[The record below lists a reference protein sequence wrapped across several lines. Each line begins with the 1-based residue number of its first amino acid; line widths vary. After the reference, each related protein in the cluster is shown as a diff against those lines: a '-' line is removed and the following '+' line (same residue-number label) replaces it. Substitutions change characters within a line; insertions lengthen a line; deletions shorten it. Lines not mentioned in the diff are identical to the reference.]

1 MRAIDV
7 EGFAGGMTL
16 GIVGAG
22 FELVGKREL
31 PGGFGVPGVL
41 ANQRLLV
48 GDRVLDYQEG
58 PWDEWE
64 PDDVELVF
72 GNPPCSAFSQLTS
85 DPAMRGVDAPIND
98 CMRAL
103 MDYAARCRPQVVVM
117 ESVQA
122 AFKKGHDLMLAL
134 RERLERGSGLRYDA
148 HHLLHQVAWL
158 GGPTKRRRY
167 FLVLVREGMPLGSEI
182 DVGWVDHEL
191 TLRDAIGDLEDLNEL
206 TMAAQPYNEAYE
218 PSAYAAG
225 LRRRDGLVDGHDTVN
240 PGKRL
245 RHALELGMEPGDR
258 DYDTFMRAHRAGVPL
273 DDRLPEGILGPIR
286 RGAHGAGRHYA
297 RRSRYD
303 RPSLV
308 VDGSHAQN
316 TVHPAVDRLLTQRE
330 TYRIQ
335 GFPDDWRLE
344 GFTARQCVPWPGKG
358 VTTFAGRWVGGLVR
372 RALEGDAPPFRG
384 YEIGEREYLHS
395 WSVKPDVAPAELR
408 ERLSGGTTTM
418 AMTTTTTT
426 EEPTVS
432 DEKEPRKRRGAPTLN
447 DPERITRELTEVGAS
462 AIRLEGLDRDTAKRE
477 RELLY
482 QAAYGMSR
490 KVKVRTDRK
499 TKVATGVLL
508 GDDGEPVADAS
519 SAPEPPPVDAPAP
532 APAEPAPAPEAAPEQ
547 QQLPLEELAAED
559 AHYDEAEEDEECG
572 HDHADDGLVH
582 VSGRE
587 DDVFDKTSLKA
598 GNRGYEVHRDYAA
611 HFFRWSWATSWIN
624 NQMSVLDVGCGQ
636 DQPLARLTVYAS
648 KLPGVLYQVDLNKIA
663 EPQRRRWLRLYD
675 ETDFTD
681 VEVQRQLW
689 IDHGGPFDLVVSF
702 EVIEHMIVE
711 KGRELLVGMHRLVKD
726 DGRVIVSTPVFN
738 GRAAKNHIH
747 EYTVPELQALMEA
760 TGFEVVKRY
769 GTFANYHDAKRG
781 VTEWAQAR
789 GKDPQPFLDLY
800 EELLEFHS
808 HDALACFLAPIIPD
822 HARNN
827 VWVLKKAAA

>member
-7 EGFAGGMTL
+7 QGFAGGMTL
-16 GIVGAG
+16 GVTRAG

-64 PDDVELVF
+64 HDDVELVF

-85 DPAMRGVDAPIND
+85 DPRLRGPDAPIND

-103 MDYAARCRPQVVVM
+103 MDFAARCAPPVIVM

-122 AFKKGHDLMLAL
+122 AYKKGHALMMAL
-134 RERLERGSGLRYDA
+134 RERVEAKTGARYDA
-148 HHLLHQVAWL
+148 HHVLHQVAWL

-167 FLVLVREGMPLGSEI
+167 FLVLVREGLPFGTEI
-182 DVGWVDHEL
+182 NDAWVGKEL

-206 TMAAQPYNEAYE
+206 TMKPQPYNEAADV
-218 PSAYAAG
+218 SAFAAG
-225 LRRRDGLVDGHDTVN
+225 RLRRDWLVDGHEPVN

-245 RHALELGMEPGDR
+245 RHALELGMQQGDR
-258 DYDTFMRAHRAGVPL
+258 DYDTFMRAFKAGVKL
-273 DDRLPEGILGPIR
+273 DDRLPEGIMGPLR
-286 RGAHGAGRHYA
+286 RGAHGAGRHYS
-297 RRSRYD
+297 RRARYD
-303 RPSLV
+303 HPSLV
-308 VDGSHAQN
+308 VDGSHSQN
-316 TVHPAVDRLLTQRE
+316 TVHPVVDRTLTQRE
-330 TYRIQ
+330 VYRIQ

-344 GFTARQCVPWPGKG
+344 DFRAREAVPWPGKG
-358 VTTFAGRWVGGLVR
+358 VTVFAGEWVANLVR
-372 RALEGDAPPFRG
+372 QALEGNAPPFRG

-408 ERLSGGTTTM
+408 ERLSGGTLVST
-418 AMTTTTTT
+418 ATTTTT
-426 EEPTVS
+426 EEKAVTE
-432 DEKEPRKRRGAPTLN
+432 EKAPRKRRAAPTLN
-447 DPERITRELTEVGAS
+447 DPDRIAREFKEVGATS
-462 AIRLEGLDRDTAKRE
+462 IRLEGLDQDTAKRE

-482 QAAYGMSR
+482 QAAYGMGR

-499 TKVATGVLL
+499 TKIATGVLL
-508 GDDGEPVADAS
+508 DVDGNLSAMTTD
-519 SAPEPPPVDAPAP
+519 APEPPPIDAPVQ
-532 APAEPAPAPEAAPEQ
+532 APAEPASAPQAAPEQ
-547 QQLPLEELAAED
+547 PELPLEEQSVEPT
-559 AHYDEAEEDEECG
+559 HYDEAEEDEECG
-572 HDHADDGLVH
+572 HDHAGDGLVH

-587 DDVFDKTSLKA
+587 GDVFDKTSLKA

-648 KLPGVLYQVDLNKIA
+648 KLPGTLYQVDLNRIPD
-663 EPQRRRWLRLYD
+663 PQRRKWLRLYD

-702 EVIEHMIVE
+702 EVIEHMIVD
-711 KGRELLVGMHRLVKD
+711 KGRELLVGMHRLVND

-747 EYTVPELQALMEA
+747 EYTVPELQSLMEEA
-760 TGFEVVKRY
+760 GFEVVKRY

-789 GKDPQPFLDLY
+789 GQDPQPFLDLY
-800 EELLEFHS
+800 EELLGFHS

-827 VWVLKKAAA
+827 VWVLRKATA

>member
-7 EGFAGGMTL
+7 QGFAGGMTL
-16 GIVGAG
+16 GITGAG

-41 ANQRLLV
+41 ANQHLLV
-48 GDRVLDYQEG
+48 GHGRVLDYQEG
-58 PWDEWE
+58 GWDEWE

-85 DPAMRGVDAPIND
+85 DPRLRGPDAPIND

-103 MDYAARCRPQVVVM
+103 MDFAARCAPPVIVM
-117 ESVQA
+117 ESVQSA
-122 AFKKGHDLMLAL
+122 YKKGHALMLAL
-134 RERLERGSGLRYDA
+134 RDRVEQQTGRRYDA

-167 FLVLVREGMPLGSEI
+167 FLVLVQEGLPFGSEI
-182 DVGWVDHEL
+182 DVSWVGRER

-206 TMAAQPYNEAYE
+206 TMAAQPYNEAADVSE
-218 PSAYAAG
+218 YAAG
-225 LRRRDGLVDGHDTVN
+225 MRRADGLVDGHDTVK

-245 RHALELGMEPGDR
+245 RHAMELDMRPGDR
-258 DYDTFMRAHRAGVPL
+258 DYDTFMRAYKAGVKL
-273 DDRLPEGILGPIR
+273 DDRLPDGIMDAIR
-286 RGAHGAGRHYA
+286 NGRAGAGRHYT
-297 RRSRYD
+297 RRARYD
-303 RPSLV
+303 HPSLV
-308 VDGSHAQN
+308 VDGSHVQN
-316 TVHPAVDRLLTQRE
+316 TVHPVVDRLLTNRE
-330 TYRIQ
+330 VYRIQ
-335 GFPDDWRLE
+335 GYPDAWQLGDFR
-344 GFTARQCVPWPGKG
+344 ARECVPWPGKG
-358 VTTFAGRWVGGLVR
+358 VTVPAGRWVGGLVR
-372 RALEGDAPPFRG
+372 RALEGDAPAFHG

-395 WSVKPDVAPAELR
+395 WSVKPDVQPAELK
-408 ERLSGGTTTM
+408 ERLGGGKLT
-418 AMTTTTTT
+418 MTTATATTT
-426 EEPTVS
+426 EEKAVTKQPT
-432 DEKEPRKRRGAPTLN
+432 KRRAAPTLN
-447 DPERITRELTEVGAS
+447 DAERITRELTEVGAS
-462 AIRLEGLDRDTAKRE
+462 AIRLEGLDKDTAKRE

-482 QAAYGMSR
+482 QAAYSLGR
-490 KVKVRTDRK
+490 KVKVRTNR
-499 TKVATGVLL
+499 TTQIATGVLL
-508 GDDGEPVADAS
+508 GDDGEPVADAA
-519 SAPEPPPVDAPAP
+519 SAPEPPPIDAPAQ
-532 APAEPAPAPEAAPEQ
+532 APAEPEPAPQIAAEQ
-547 QQLPLEELAAED
+547 PSLPLEEAD

-572 HDHADDGLVH
+572 HDHGEVADEGLVH

-587 DDVFDKTSLKA
+587 GDVFDKTSLKA

-624 NQMSVLDVGCGQ
+624 NTMSVLDVGCGQ

-648 KLPGVLYQVDLNKIA
+648 KLPGQLYQVDLNKIPD
-663 EPQRRRWLRLYD
+663 PQRRKWLKLYD

-681 VEVQRQLW
+681 VDVQRQLW

-702 EVIEHMIVE
+702 EVIEHMIVD
-711 KGRELLVGMHRLVKD
+711 KGREMLVGMHRLVKD
-726 DGRVIVSTPVFN
+726 DGRVVVSTPVFN

-747 EYTVPELQALMEA
+747 EYTVPELQGIMEEA
-760 TGFEVVKRY
+760 GFEVVKRY

-781 VTEWAQAR
+781 VTEWAQAK
-789 GKDPQPFLDLY
+789 GLDAQPFLDLY

-827 VWVLKKAAA
+827 VWVLRKAGAA

>member
-16 GIVGAG
+16 GVTGAG

-48 GDRVLDYQEG
+48 GDRVLEYQEG

-64 PDDVELVF
+64 PEDVELVF

-85 DPAMRGVDAPIND
+85 DPRLRGPDAPIND

-103 MDYAARCRPQVVVM
+103 MDFAARCAPPVIVM

-122 AFKKGHDLMLAL
+122 AYKKGHALMMAL
-134 RERLERGSGLRYDA
+134 RERVETKTGVRYDA

-167 FLVLVREGMPLGSEI
+167 FLVLVREGLPFGSEI
-182 DVGWVDHEL
+182 DVGWVGNEL

-206 TMAAQPYNEAYE
+206 TMAAQPYNEAADV
-218 PSAYAAG
+218 SAFAAS
-225 LRRRDGLVDGHDTVN
+225 RRRLDGLVDGHAPVN

-245 RHALELGMEPGDR
+245 RHALELGMQQGDR
-258 DYDTFMRAHRAGVPL
+258 DYDTFMRAYKAGVQL
-273 DDRLPEGILGPIR
+273 DDRLPEGIMGPLR
-286 RGAHGAGRHYA
+286 RGAHGAGRHYS
-297 RRSRYD
+297 RRARYD
-303 RPSLV
+303 HPSLV
-308 VDGSHAQN
+308 VDGSHSQN
-316 TVHPAVDRLLTQRE
+316 TIHPTVDRTLTQRE
-330 TYRIQ
+330 VYRIQ

-344 GFTARQCVPWPGKG
+344 DFRPREVVPWPGKG
-358 VTTFAGRWVGGLVR
+358 VTVYAGRWVADLVR

-408 ERLSGGTTTM
+408 ERLSGGTLVSTTT
-418 AMTTTTTT
+418 TTTTTT
-426 EEPTVS
+426 EETAVTEP
-432 DEKEPRKRRGAPTLN
+432 DKAPRKRRAAPTLN
-447 DPERITRELTEVGAS
+447 DSERIARELSEVGATS
-462 AIRLEGLDRDTAKRE
+462 VRLEGLDKDTAKRE

-482 QAAYGMSR
+482 QAAYGLGR

-499 TKVATGVLL
+499 TQVATGVLL
-508 GDDGEPVADAS
+508 DSEGNPVADAT
-519 SAPEPPPVDAPAP
+519 SAPEPPPIDAPAP
-532 APAEPAPAPEAAPEQ
+532 APEEPAPEQ
-547 QQLPLEELAAED
+547 PPLP
-559 AHYDEAEEDEECG
+559 YDEAEADEECG
-572 HDHADDGLVH
+572 HDHGDGDGLVH

-624 NQMSVLDVGCGQ
+624 NTMSVLDVGCGQ

-648 KLPGVLYQVDLNKIA
+648 KLPGVLYQVDLNKIPD
-663 EPQRRRWLRLYD
+663 PQRRKWLKLYD

-689 IDHGGPFDLVVSF
+689 IDHDGPFDLVVSF
-702 EVIEHMIVE
+702 EVVEHMVVE

-747 EYTVPELQALMEA
+747 EYTVPELQELMESV
-760 TGFEVVKRY
+760 GFEVVKRY

-789 GKDPQPFLDLY
+789 GQDPQPFLDLY

-827 VWVLKKAAA
+827 VWVLKKAVA

>member
-7 EGFAGGMTL
+7 QGFAGGMTL
-16 GIVGAG
+16 GVTRAG

-41 ANQRLLV
+41 ANQHLLV
-48 GDRVLDYQEG
+48 GDRVLEYQEG
-58 PWDEWE
+58 DWDEWE

-85 DPAMRGVDAPIND
+85 DPRLRGPDSPINE

-103 MDYAARCRPQVVVM
+103 MDYAARCAPPVIIM

-122 AFKKGHDLMLAL
+122 AYKKGHALMLAL
-134 RERLERGSGLRYDA
+134 RERVEARTGTRYDA
-148 HHLLHQVAWL
+148 HHVLHQVAWL

-167 FLVLVREGMPLGSEI
+167 FLVLVREGLPFGTEI
-182 DVGWVDHEL
+182 DVGWVGNEL

-206 TMAAQPYNEAYE
+206 TMAAQPYNEAADV
-218 PSAYAAG
+218 SAFAAP
-225 LRRRDGLVDGHDTVN
+225 RRRADGLVDGHADVN

-245 RHALELGMEPGDR
+245 RHALELGMQPGDR
-258 DYDTFMRAHRAGVPL
+258 DYDTFMRAYKAGVSL
-273 DDRLPEGILGPIR
+273 DERLPEGIMGPLR
-286 RGAHGAGRHYA
+286 RGAHGAGRHYS
-297 RRSRYD
+297 RRARYD
-303 RPSLV
+303 HPSLV
-308 VDGSHAQN
+308 VDGSHSQN
-316 TVHPAVDRLLTQRE
+316 TVHPAVDRTLTQRE
-330 TYRIQ
+330 VYRIQ

-344 GFTARQCVPWPGKG
+344 NFRAREVVPWPGKG
-358 VTTFAGRWVGGLVR
+358 VTVFAGDWIARLAR
-372 RALEGDAPPFRG
+372 RALEGDAPLFRG

-395 WSVKPDVAPAELR
+395 WSVKPDVAPAELS
-408 ERLSGGTTTM
+408 ERLSGGTLVSTPTT
-418 AMTTTTTT
+418 ATTT
-426 EEPTVS
+426 EETPVTTATT
-432 DEKEPRKRRGAPTLN
+432 EQRAPRKRTAAPTLN
-447 DPERITRELTEVGAS
+447 DPERITRELTEVGAAS
-462 AIRLEGLDRDTAKRE
+462 IRLEGLDSDTAKRE

-482 QAAYGMSR
+482 QAAYGMGR
-490 KVKVRTDRK
+490 KVKVRTDRA
-499 TKVATGVLL
+499 TKIATGVLL
-508 GDDGEPVADAS
+508 DDEGNPVAAGEN
-519 SAPEPPPVDAPAP
+519 APEPPPIDAPAP
-532 APAEPAPAPEAAPEQ
+532 APAEPVSAAQTAPEQ
-547 QQLPLEELAAED
+547 PELP
-559 AHYDEAEEDEECG
+559 YDEAEADDECG
-572 HDHADDGLVH
+572 HDHGDELVH

-587 DDVFDKTSLKA
+587 GDVFDKTSLKA

-624 NQMSVLDVGCGQ
+624 NTMSVLDVGCGP

-648 KLPGVLYQVDLNKIA
+648 KLPGTLYQVDLNKIA
-663 EPQRRRWLRLYD
+663 EPQRRKWLRLYD

-702 EVIEHMIVE
+702 EVLEHMVVD
-711 KGRELLVGMHRLVKD
+711 KARELLVGMHRLVKD
-726 DGRVIVSTPVFN
+726 DGRVVVSTPVFN

-747 EYTVPELQALMEA
+747 EFTIPELKGLVEE

-789 GKDPQPFLDLY
+789 GLDAAQFVTLY

-827 VWVLKKAAA
+827 VWVLRKAGVA